1 MFASI
6 LLRFLSILII
16 SPIYGRYIGTL
27 ISNCLCLSGEIED
40 DIMAAASE
48 LSVST
53 LSNMV
58 WLNFPAADVT
68 PFELVDIV
76 FRMDRYRLSNCCRLC
91 F

>member
-1 MFASI
+1 M
-6 LLRFLSILII
+6 LII
-16 SPIYGRYIGTL
+16 SPIYGRYIGTF

-40 DIMAAASE
+40 DIIAAASE

-58 WLNFPAADVT
+58 WLNFPAADVA